1 MLKYAKITNE
11 ETKQVSVGL
20 GTNTDFYKSIG
31 MSETD
36 VEQAYN
42 GSWYLVGYVPE
53 KPQEEKEKEVRNV
66 RNHYLEKYVDPYQ
79 MVIRWNNL
87 TEENQNNI
95 INYRQY
101 LLDYTLS
108 SDKWFEQNPMT
119 YDEWLLT
126 I

>member
-1 MLKYAKITNE
+1 MEIKARLDKPYTDKQRCDFIVKNNHKLDYEIQETTEALLAIYNE
-11 ETKQVSVGL
+11 PT
-20 GTNTDFYKSIG
+20 I
-31 MSETD
+31 
-36 VEQAYN
+36 
-42 GSWYLVGYVPE
+42 
-53 KPQEEKEKEVRNV
+53 EEKEKDVRNV

-101 LLDYTLS
+101 LLDYTIS

-119 YDEWLLT
+119 YDAWLLT

>member
-1 MLKYAKITNE
+1 MLKYAKIENE

-31 MSETD
+31 MSEMN

-53 KPQEEKEKEVRNV
+53 KPQEEKEKDVRNV
-66 RNHYLEKYVDPYQ
+66 RNHYLEEYVDPYQ
-79 MVIRWNNL
+79 MVIRWNTL